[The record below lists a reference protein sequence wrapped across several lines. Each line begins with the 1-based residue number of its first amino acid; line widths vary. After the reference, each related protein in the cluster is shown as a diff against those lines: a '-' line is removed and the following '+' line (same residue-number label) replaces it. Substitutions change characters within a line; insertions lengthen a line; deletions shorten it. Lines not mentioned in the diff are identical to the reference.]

1 MEMKKQHLAC
11 AGLIALACTLGT
23 TSCSQGSPKDEAA
36 NSQATEIPAGGLKIA
51 YVEIDTLMSQYEFCK
66 DYTILMN
73 RKGENIRAT
82 LAGKERA
89 LQAKAAELQKKYE
102 TNQFTTKEQVEQAVE
117 IFKERYPNL
126 IFAGYRNGYFT
137 SENEMDEEAKHIVKL
152 NPDFLIVGMGILM
165 QEKFLLKVKDM
176 RFQGVG
182 FTCGGFIHQT
192 AKNEIDYYPA
202 WADRLNLRFIYRM
215 YKEPHTRKRYL
226 QAALLFPARFI
237 FERIFG

>member
-36 NSQATEIPAGGLKIA
+36 NSQAAEIPAGGLKIA

-102 TNQFTTKEQVEQAVE
+102 TNQFTTKEQVEQAQMSLA
-117 IFKERYPNL
+117 KQQQDLQALNDRLSND
-126 IFAGYRNGYFT
+126 FAAEQMKYN
-137 SENEMDEEAKHIVKL
+137 NEMRDSIQSFLKEYNKAKKFDYIISKVGDNILTANAKYDITKEVVNGL
-152 NPDFLIVGMGILM
+152 N
-165 QEKFLLKVKDM
+165 
-176 RFQGVG
+176 
-182 FTCGGFIHQT
+182 
-192 AKNEIDYYPA
+192 
-202 WADRLNLRFIYRM
+202 
-215 YKEPHTRKRYL
+215 KRYKPSAEVKKQL
-226 QAALLFPARFI
+226 
-237 FERIFG
+237 EGDKD

>member
-36 NSQATEIPAGGLKIA
+36 NSQAAEIPAGGLKIA

-102 TNQFTTKEQVEQAVE
+102 TNQFTTKEQVEQAQMS
-117 IFKERYPNL
+117 L
-126 IFAGYRNGYFT
+126 
-137 SENEMDEEAKHIVKL
+137 AKQQQDLQAL
-152 NPDFLIVGMGILM
+152 N
-165 QEKFLLKVKDM
+165 
-176 RFQGVG
+176 
-182 FTCGGFIHQT
+182 
-192 AKNEIDYYPA
+192 
-202 WADRLNLRFIYRM
+202 DRLSNDFAAEQMKYNNALRDSLQSFL
-215 YKEPHTRKRYL
+215 KEYNKAKKFDYIISKAGDNILLANAQYDITKDVVNGLNKRYKPGPEMK
-226 QAALLFPARFI
+226 AGP
-237 FERIFG
+237 EGDKE